1 MRLPPALLAC
11 ALLGCALLGCQTTHT
26 PKPVTSPT
34 AGATPAGPTA
44 TAPSSFVRT
53 TAEAP
58 AIRNVEVRDGLTH
71 QQAMRTLVDALS
83 ERYVVDVVDPRA
95 GFAMTTWQ
103 ANLMREGVPD
113 LRYRTRVVARFVD
126 EWRSLQIRSEARY
139 ARAQRDSAARAD
151 SVRRDSTAR
160 ADSVARAQLVG
171 GMVDSAALA
180 EKRRQDSIADAA
192 RQITTGVLA
201 AIRRYTSAIQRG
213 DFAAAR
219 RAYPSMT
226 EQEQK
231 NWEGALAKFNLRFLV
246 EPPRQV
252 HLSSGDSVAN
262 VDVVT
267 SVQYIDKT
275 TKQATS
281 TPKRTRH
288 ATLVRQ
294 PSGGWQLTSFSPQ

>member
-1 MRLPPALLAC
+1 
-11 ALLGCALLGCQTTHT
+11 
-26 PKPVTSPT
+26 
-34 AGATPAGPTA
+34 
-44 TAPSSFVRT
+44 
-53 TAEAP
+53 
-58 AIRNVEVRDGLTH
+58 
-71 QQAMRTLVDALS
+71 
-83 ERYVVDVVDPRA
+83 
-95 GFAMTTWQ
+95 
-103 ANLMREGVPD
+103 
-113 LRYRTRVVARFVD
+113 
-126 EWRSLQIRSEARY
+126 
-139 ARAQRDSAARAD
+139 
-151 SVRRDSTAR
+151 
-160 ADSVARAQLVG
+160 
-171 GMVDSAALA
+171 MVDSAALA
-180 EKRRQDSIADAA
+180 EKRQQDSIADAA